1 MDDKL
6 AERVRAAAAAGW
18 RTILIAAVG
27 LTISWAFWL
36 AIMATRPSWLRAL
49 WASHELTWRDMQI
62 IWLSVIGAMKALL
75 LMAVWVVIWLTLWAR
90 RLRPA
95 EPQ

>member
-18 RTILIAAVG
+18 RTILIAAVW
-27 LTISWAFWL
+27 LTIVWAIWL
-36 AIMATRPSWLRAL
+36 VIISARPSWVRAL
-49 WASHELTWRDMQI
+49 WGGHQLTWYNMQI
-62 IWLSVIGAMKALL
+62 IWLWVIAAMKALL
-75 LMAVWVVIWLTLWAR
+75 LMAVLVVIWLTLWAR